1 MAPRTFPWCSAGS
14 QSSSGS
20 EHAIRRS
27 WHCAERTAAPLQL
40 VIFDCD
46 GVLIDSEPLC
56 DRIVSA
62 HLAELGWPI
71 TPGECHNRFI
81 GMSFYDMQPVIE
93 AKLDLS
99 LGVTW
104 VDDLVA
110 RLTTVLRTEAKPVP
124 GALEALAAV
133 AALGLPYRIASN
145 SSHTEMN
152 AKFACTGLTE
162 LVAGRVHSAVDI
174 IAAGGRGKPAPD
186 VFLAAAAAQGVASAH
201 CLAIEDS
208 IPGVRGAIAA
218 GMECLGFSPSGD
230 NPELRSIGAT
240 LFHSMFDFPAL
251 LRARLRYGSGST
263 GVA

>member
-1 MAPRTFPWCSAGS
+1 MVGARPAMT
-14 QSSSGS
+14 
-20 EHAIRRS
+20 
-27 WHCAERTAAPLQL
+27 ERPAAPLQL

-56 DRIVSA
+56 DRVVA
-62 HLAELGWPI
+62 TELAELGWPI
-71 TPGECHNRFI
+71 TPAECHDQFI
-81 GMSFYDMQPVIE
+81 GISFYDLQPLIE
-93 AKLDLS
+93 AKLGLR
-99 LGVTW
+99 LGATW

-110 RLTTVLRTEAKPVP
+110 RLTAVLRTEAKAVP
-124 GALEALAAV
+124 GAAEALAAV
-133 AALGLPYRIASN
+133 AALHLPYRIASN

-152 AKFACTGLTE
+152 AKFTSAGLTE

-186 VFLAAAAAQGVASAH
+186 VFLAAAMAAGVASEH
-201 CLAIEDS
+201 CLVIEDS

-230 NPELRSIGAT
+230 NAALRSIGAT
-240 LFHSMFDFPAL
+240 LFHSMFDLPAL
-251 LRARLRYGSGST
+251 LGARLRYGSGGT

>member
-1 MAPRTFPWCSAGS
+1 M
-14 QSSSGS
+14 
-20 EHAIRRS
+20 
-27 WHCAERTAAPLQL
+27 TARPAASLQL

-56 DRIVSA
+56 DRVVA
-62 HLAELGWPI
+62 AELAEFGWSI
-71 TPGECHNRFI
+71 TPAECHSQFV

-93 AKLDLS
+93 AKLDRS
-99 LGVTW
+99 LGTTW

-110 RLTTVLRTEAKPVP
+110 RLTAVLRAEANPVP
-124 GALEALAAV
+124 GAPEALAAV
-133 AALGLPYRIASN
+133 AALDLPYRVASN

-152 AKFACTGLTE
+152 AKFARAGLTG

-186 VFLAAAAAQGVASAH
+186 VFLAAAMAQGVASEH
-201 CLAIEDS
+201 CLVIEDS
-208 IPGVRGAIAA
+208 ILGVRGAIAA

-230 NPELRSIGAT
+230 NAALRSIGAT
-240 LFHSMFDFPAL
+240 LFHSMFDLPAL

>member
-1 MAPRTFPWCSAGS
+1 MAPTRPAMTEC
-14 QSSSGS
+14 
-20 EHAIRRS
+20 I
-27 WHCAERTAAPLQL
+27 AAPLEL

-46 GVLIDSEPLC
+46 GVLIDSEPVC
-56 DRIVSA
+56 DRVVA
-62 HLAELGWPI
+62 AELAELGLPI
-71 TPGECHNRFI
+71 TPAECHDQFI

-93 AKLDLS
+93 AKLDRS
-99 LGVTW
+99 LGITW

-110 RLTTVLRTEAKPVP
+110 RLTAVLHTEAKPIP
-124 GALEALAAV
+124 GAREALAAV

-145 SSHTEMN
+145 SSHREMN
-152 AKFACTGLTE
+152 AKFACAGLTE

-186 VFLAAAAAQGVASAH
+186 VFLAAATAEGVASEH
-201 CLAIEDS
+201 CVVIEDS

-230 NPELRSIGAT
+230 NAGLRSTGAT
-240 LFHSMFDFPAL
+240 LFHSMFDLPAL
-251 LRARLRYGSGST
+251 LRARLCYGSGST